1 MSLLTNLYR
10 AIRVRAGALAAALA
24 ALVRLA
30 GIAVRASMGG
40 RGSAGAR
47 IAAALTAPGGQV
59 LVFAVLRVFRPNLVI
74 GRSLITAYPNTGT
87 AIVTR
92 YADVREVLARDADFA
107 VVYEPRMRMIT
118 GGRNFF
124 LGMADT
130 PDYTRDVSLMRLAMR
145 REDISTVV
153 APFAASLAAE
163 LVAGKDG
170 RIDVPQALSL
180 RVPAR
185 LVGRYFGT
193 PGPTERAMIDWTTTL
208 FWYLFL
214 DLKAAPALGLRAREA
229 AAALRAYLGETI
241 RARKVS
247 GEARDDVLGRCLALQ
262 AADTPGADD
271 TGIRDNLIGL
281 LIGAVPTTS
290 KAAVHA
296 LDALLDRPHAL
307 AGAATAARA
316 DDDAGLAAYVFEA
329 LRFAPVNPVIYR
341 RALRET
347 VIARSTPRACTVPAG
362 TMVLAANLSAMFDPR
377 AIAAPDAFRIDRP
390 WEDYILWGEG
400 LHTCFGAHVNRVLI
414 PAILKPL
421 LAKAGLR
428 RAPGT
433 LGRIDSGGTPFP
445 VHFVVEY
452 DAQASA

>member
-1 MSLLTNLYR
+1 MSVLTNLFR
-10 AIRVRAGALAAALA
+10 ALAVRVSALA
-24 ALVRLA
+24 TALTALARLA
-30 GIAVRASMGG
+30 GIAIRALTGG
-40 RGSAGAR
+40 QGTFGSR
-47 IAAALTAPGGQV
+47 LAAALLAPGGQV
-59 LVFAVLRVFRPNLVI
+59 LVFSVLRVFRPNLVI
-74 GRSLITAYPNTGT
+74 GRSLIKAYENTGT

-92 YADVREVLARDADFA
+92 HADVQEVLAREADFA

-118 GGRNFF
+118 GGSNFF

-145 REDISTVV
+145 REDVSTLV
-153 APFAASLAAE
+153 APFAAAQAE
-163 LVAGKDG
+163 RLVAGKDG

-180 RVPAR
+180 RVPAK

-214 DLKAAPALGLRAREA
+214 DLNAAPAVGLRAREA
-229 AAALRAYLGETI
+229 AAALRAYLDETI
-241 RARKVS
+241 QARKAS
-247 GEARDDVLGRCLALQ
+247 EEKHDDVLGRCLALQ
-262 AADTPGADD
+262 ASGTPGADD

-290 KAAVHA
+290 KAACQA
-296 LDALLDRPHAL
+296 LDALLDRPEAL
-307 AGAATAARA
+307 AGAMAAARA
-316 DDDAGLAAYVFEA
+316 DDDAGVAAYVFEA

-347 VIARSTPRACTVPAG
+347 VIARSTLRACTIPEG
-362 TMVLAANLSAMFDPR
+362 TMVFAANLSAMFDPL
-377 AIAAPDAFRIDRP
+377 AIEAPDAFRTDRP

-421 LAKAGLR
+421 LARPGLR
-428 RAPGT
+428 RAAGP
-433 LGRIDSGGTPFP
+433 LGRIDTGGTPFP
-445 VHFVVEY
+445 VHFVVAY
-452 DAQASA
+452 DAEENR